1 VAFARHTSSPNLPEA
16 ETVARVISAERR
28 QRARA
33 IGAAVRLGC
42 VLSGRNPRLLEKSSL
57 SINGD
62 RLVLTA
68 AAGWEDMLLGEQTAK
83 RAQTLASALKLK
95 LELG

>member
-1 VAFARHTSSPNLPEA
+1 
-16 ETVARVISAERR
+16 
-28 QRARA
+28 
-33 IGAAVRLGC
+33 
-42 VLSGRNPRLLEKSSL
+42 LEKSSL
-57 SINGD
+57 AIKSD
-62 RLVLTA
+62 RLLLTA

>member
-1 VAFARHTSSPNLPEA
+1 
-16 ETVARVISAERR
+16 VIGADRR

-33 IGAAVRLGC
+33 LGAAIRLGC
-42 VLSGRNPRLLEKSSL
+42 DLSGRNPRLLEKSSL
-57 SINGD
+57 TIEGD
-62 RLVLTA
+62 RLILGSA
-68 AAGWEDMLLGEQTAK
+68 SGWDDMLLGEQTAK